1 MFKNLTIYR
10 IAPGWKPAL
19 DAVEV
24 ALEAGSFVPCGA
36 TQEKSVGWVPP
47 RGEAHDVF
55 VESVGGQRLLK
66 LMIQTKRVP
75 GTLVREKADEA
86 ADEIERTT
94 GRKPGKK
101 QMKELRED
109 ALLTLLPQAFP
120 RTASVLVW
128 IDQAAGLLITDAVA
142 QSKLDEVVT
151 ALVRT
156 FDDLALRWV
165 QTEVTPS
172 TAMTT
177 WLTQDAND
185 WPDGIH
191 VERECE
197 LKSVDEEKSVVKFNR
212 HNLATDEIRKH
223 IAEGKLPT
231 RLALSYDGRVSFVLT
246 EAMQMKKIKFLDVPE
261 ADGAADAFDA
271 YVALATGELKCVI
284 PALIEALGGEIK
296 PVDPLFGE

>member
-1 MFKNLTIYR
+1 MFKNLTVHR
-10 IAPGWKPAL
+10 IAPGWNPEL
-19 DAVEV
+19 DVVAA

-47 RGEAHDVF
+47 RGEEHGPL
-55 VESVGGQRLLK
+55 VESVSGQRLLK
-66 LMIQTKRVP
+66 LLIQTKSVP
-75 GTLVREKADEA
+75 GSLVREKADEA

-109 ALLTLLPQAFP
+109 ALLALLPQAFP
-120 RTASVLVW
+120 RTSSVLVW

-142 QSKLDEVVT
+142 QSKLDLVIT

-156 FDDLALRWV
+156 FDTLVLQLV
-165 QTEVTPS
+165 QTTVAPS

-177 WLTQDAND
+177 WLTQDAEH
-185 WPDGIH
+185 WPEGIH

-197 LKSVDEEKSVVKFNR
+197 LKSADEEKSVVKFNR

-246 EAMQMKKIKFLDVPE
+246 EALQLKKIKFLDVPE
-261 ADGAADAFDA
+261 ADSDADAFDA
-271 YVALATGELKCVI
+271 DVALATGELQRLI
-284 PALIEALGGEIK
+284 PALTEALGGEIK

>member
-10 IAPGWKPAL
+10 IAPGWNPAL
-19 DAVEV
+19 DVVDA
-24 ALEAGSFVPCGA
+24 ALEAGSFAPCGA

-47 RGEAHDVF
+47 RGEAHDAF

-66 LMIQTKRVP
+66 LMIQTKSVP
-75 GTLVREKADEA
+75 GSLVREKADEA
-86 ADEIERTT
+86 ATEIEDTT

-128 IDQAAGLLITDAVA
+128 IDQATGLLITDAVA

-156 FDDLALRWV
+156 FDDLALRLV
-165 QTEVTPS
+165 QTKVAPS

-212 HNLATDEIRKH
+212 HDLPTDDIRKH
-223 IAEGKLPT
+223 ITEGKLPT

-246 EAMQMKKIKFLDVPE
+246 EAMQLKKIKFLDVPE
-261 ADGAADAFDA
+261 ADSDADAFDA
-271 YVALATGELKCVI
+271 DVALSTGELQRLI
-284 PALIEALGGEIK
+284 PALIGALGGEIK
-296 PVDPLFGE
+296 QADPLFGE